1 MKNVFGKLWEMLNG
15 NKTLLG
21 SLVLFGPEL
30 LDVLVKM
37 VTESGGD
44 PLPLQK
50 AFGLALMV
58 VGALHKMMKAAT
70 PKDETPAQ

>member
-1 MKNVFGKLWEMLNG
+1 MKNVLSKLWSLVDG
-15 NKTLLG
+15 NKTLIG
-21 SLVLFGPEL
+21 ALVLLGPEL
-30 LDVLVKM
+30 LDVMVKI